1 VASRYFE
8 HYLDVMEIER
18 RVYADAS
25 HQLRPIDSSFARA
38 GPYLEELQGKMEA
51 LHAWAER
58 REVAPAAPAA
68 AAAPAKGAGGMGKG
82 ANKGMG
88 KGMGMGGKKGKK
100 K

>member
-1 VASRYFE
+1 MASRYFE

-68 AAAPAKGAGGMGKG
+68 AAVPAKGAGGMG
-82 ANKGMG
+82 KGMG